1 MEKNS
6 TQNNSLMD
14 GRKHV
19 ESENS
24 SGSFNFLIK
33 IAKEEANNATARALL
48 LSKIA
53 QF

>member
-1 MEKNS
+1 MVKNS

-24 SGSFNFLIK
+24 SGSFNFSHQDSQG
-33 IAKEEANNATARALL
+33 R
-48 LSKIA
+48 S
-53 QF
+53 

>member
-1 MEKNS
+1 MEKIP
-6 TQNNSLMD
+6 TQNNSLVD
-14 GRKHV
+14 GRKRV

-33 IAKEEANNATARALL
+33 IAREEANKATVRALL